1 MILEQELV
9 ECSMLMV
16 TLMKVNG
23 LKIRNKVKEN
33 IIMQWIMINIMGI
46 GLEIK
51 NMEKVYINL
60 GILI

>member
-1 MILEQELV
+1 MILELELV